1 MPTFKHRGPHS
12 GGASMSWTAAA
23 LSPLVLLAAAELLLL
38 RPFLM
43 SNGCLQALHPSTAV
57 QATKAEL
64 DEEVQ
69 ALADAVEQLRSLSKE
84 TSQLADEAAR
94 SAELESSARQVGFA
108 APAHAC
114 ALHTASL
121 LLDRPQNSK

>member
-1 MPTFKHRGPHS
+1 
-12 GGASMSWTAAA
+12 MSWTATA
-23 LSPLVLLAAAELLLL
+23 LSPLMLLAAAEVLLLC
-38 RPFLM
+38 PCLM

-64 DEEVQ
+64 DEEVK
-69 ALADAVEQLRSLSKE
+69 ALAEAVEQLRSLGKE

-94 SAELESSARQVGFA
+94 ATELDSSAYQVGFT
-108 APAHAC
+108 APAHAF

-121 LLDRPQNSK
+121 L